1 MKHFSLYP
9 KILTKSARFVFFV
22 TAVFMMTTICYAND
36 LVLHLTFDELRGDVA
51 EDISK
56 FGNDATFHGDVELIT
71 GKFGKALE
79 FDGASWGEI
88 PDNDSLDMVDGITI
102 HFWTNIRPS
111 AGGAGSD
118 VQTGVEK
125 GTTWKAGLYT
135 LAAWYRGGS
144 LLQFFDL
151 PDNCREQN
159 IGDSIQDEKWH
170 HLAGTWDGTT
180 IKLFIDGELNKE
192 LDCKGTLTGNN
203 EPLFIGARGGNQR
216 FINGA
221 LDEIK
226 MYNYPLTVDELRV
239 DMENPQAASVL
250 PQDKLTTTWASIK
263 QGN

>member
-1 MKHFSLYP
+1 MKHIALSRRVLFTFAAFLSVF
-9 KILTKSARFVFFV
+9 TVFFLI
-22 TAVFMMTTICYAND
+22 TGITYAND
-36 LVLHLTFDELRGDVA
+36 LVLHLSFDEMKGDVV
-51 EDISK
+51 EDISE
-56 FGNDATFHGDVELIT
+56 FGNDATFNGDVELIT

-111 AGGAGSD
+111 AGGPGSD

-135 LAAWYRGGS
+135 LAAYYRGGS

-151 PDNCREQN
+151 PDNCREHN
-159 IGDSIQDEKWH
+159 IGESIQNEKWR

-192 LDCKGTLTGNN
+192 SECKGKLTGNN

-226 MYNYPLTVDELRV
+226 MYNYPLTEAELLM

-250 PQDKLTTTWASIK
+250 PQDKLTTTWARVK
-263 QGN
+263 TR